1 MATEQLGILIDPDIT
16 PEAVVENNNVTLT
29 ISDLIANMRTHV
41 ENLEDEIA
49 AGRTHVENLEDEI
62 AAGRS
67 GEATELWLDT
77 LQADLDL
84 VERKFADFQ
93 CAMDELIRLL

>member
-1 MATEQLGILIDPDIT
+1 MAIGLLIDPDIT

-29 ISDLIANMRTHV
+29 ISDLIANM
-41 ENLEDEIA
+41 
-49 AGRTHVENLEDEI
+49 RTHVENLEDEI

-93 CAMDELIRLL
+93 CAMDELNRLL

>member
-49 AGRTHVENLEDEI
+49 AGR
-62 AAGRS
+62 S

-84 VERKFADFQ
+84 IERKFADFQ
-93 CAMDELIRLL
+93 CAMDELNRLL